1 MGARTFFNTGK
12 KRDLSDDSK
21 EQGEDDPKK
30 TKESSASSCDVDHG
44 GVLSDGLDDS
54 SC

>member
-30 TKESSASSCDVDHG
+30 TKESSASQVAMSITEVCYQMG
-44 GVLSDGLDDS
+44 
-54 SC
+54 